1 MCPSPI
7 PSDHVYV
14 ANKQTYLM
22 QPFNNILSIT
32 ILLLQINIHAKVF
45 IPKVVPEIPE
55 GQSVPKVFQVC
66 VCASGKLYAADD
78 CESKFDQYC

>member
-1 MCPSPI
+1 MSPI
-7 PSDHVYV
+7 RPTVFLK
-14 ANKQTYLM
+14 ANIGNLTPIK
-22 QPFNNILSIT
+22 LS
-32 ILLLQINIHAKVF
+32 ILLLQMNIHAKVF

-66 VCASGKLYAADD
+66 VCATGKLYAAKE